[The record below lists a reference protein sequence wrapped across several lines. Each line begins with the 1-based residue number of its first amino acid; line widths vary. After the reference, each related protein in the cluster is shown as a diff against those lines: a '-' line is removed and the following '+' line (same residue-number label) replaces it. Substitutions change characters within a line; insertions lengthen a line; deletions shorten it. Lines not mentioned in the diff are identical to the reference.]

1 MDRVPAAEQATWKSL
16 FNSVNADTNA
26 GVVASTHATRQR
38 YWRHWGEFL
47 PPGLNPNIQ
56 DLAPAER
63 IALLQGFARR
73 VREGTFGRGKQ
84 VKVGSVQ
91 TALGAV
97 GKTIELDGFAN
108 PLHRPGTTNYPA
120 ALTMQMETYRRE
132 DPATDKQVAVP
143 VSIPNFIF
151 LDTRNSNDR
160 RVKAIGELTLIAF
173 YFLLRVGEYTYHGKG
188 ARRTQQFRLCD
199 LKFFAKG
206 HQIQPETLPKLAG
219 MVDLVSMTIDNQK
232 NGHRGQTL
240 SHHALKDNNP
250 CCAVHA
256 LVSRTIDLIQ
266 DGAQPETLIC
276 AFRESPQ
283 MAWQH
288 VRSKDMVKAVK
299 DAVRIKR
306 TKDNGFD
313 ESKVGSHSLRAGG
326 AMALYI
332 TKHSAIEIQRAGRWT
347 STTFMEYIHGQLDVV
362 SKGLAQAMSQSV
374 PFINMAR

>member
-1 MDRVPAAEQATWKSL
+1 MPVAEQATWKSL

-38 YWRHWGEFL
+38 YWRHWQEFL
-47 PPGLNPNIQ
+47 PPGFDPYLQ

-73 VREGTFGRGKQ
+73 VREGGFGRGKQ

-97 GKTIELDGFAN
+97 GKTIELDGIVN
-108 PLHRPGTTNYPA
+108 PLHCPGTTNYHA
-120 ALTMQMETYRRE
+120 ALTMQMETYRRT

-151 LDTRNSNDR
+151 LDTRISNDR
-160 RVKAIGELTLIAF
+160 RVKAIGELALIAF

-188 ARRTQQFRLCD
+188 ARRTKQFRLCD

-206 HQIQPETLPKLAG
+206 QQIQPGDLQNSAG
-219 MVDLVSMTIDNQK
+219 KVDLVSMTIDNQK

-240 SHHALKDNNP
+240 SHHALENKNP
-250 CCAVHA
+250 CCPVRA
-256 LVSRTIDLIQ
+256 LVSRTIDMIT
-266 DGAQPETLIC
+266 DGAQQDTLIC
-276 AFRESPQ
+276 AFRDSQ
-283 MAWQH
+283 KMAWQQ

-299 DAVRIKR
+299 DAVKIKKS
-306 TKDNGFD
+306 KDNGFD
-313 ESKVGSHSLRAGG
+313 EDKVGSHSLRAGG